1 MSFVSVIPE
10 AQAGPELKALYE
22 EVKIGWDF
30 LPNFWQAQGR
40 RPDLLRIQKDLYTN
54 VFTMGALP
62 QAVKEQIGLVVAGIN
77 TSSYCI
83 AIHMEMLRRLGI
95 EKPMARK
102 LATDWEHTPVEPK
115 VMELFRFAAKL
126 TKRPGDITKDDVEVL
141 RKAGWDDEAIYETV
155 LSASVMG
162 LFNRVSL
169 GLGLVADF

>member
-1 MSFVSVIPE
+1 MSFVSTIPE
-10 AQAGPELKALYE
+10 SQAGPELKPLYE
-22 EVKIGWDF
+22 EVKDGW
-30 LPNFWQAQGR
+30 NFVANYWQAQGR
-40 RPDLLRIQKDLYTN
+40 RPDLLRVQKDLYAN
-54 VFTMGALP
+54 VFEKGALP
-62 QAVKEQIGLVVAGIN
+62 QALKEQIGLVVAGIN

-83 AIHMEMLRRLGI
+83 ATHMEILHRLGI

-102 LATDWEHTPVEPK
+102 LTTDWEHAPVEPK

-126 TKRPGDITKDDVEVL
+126 TKRPGDISKDDVELV

-155 LSASVMG
+155 MTASVMG

>member
-1 MSFVSVIPE
+1 MSFVSMIPE
-10 AQAGPELKALYE
+10 AQASPELKPLYE
-22 EVKIGWDF
+22 EMKAGWDS

-40 RPDLLRIQKDLYTN
+40 RPDLFRLQKDLLTN
-54 VFTMGALP
+54 VFTKGALP
-62 QAVKEQIGLVVAGIN
+62 QSVKEQIGLVVAGIN

-83 AIHMEMLRRLGI
+83 AVHMEILRRMGI
-95 EKPMARK
+95 EKPLARK
-102 LATDWEHTPVEPK
+102 LATDWEHAPVEPK

-126 TKRPGDITKDDVEVL
+126 TKRPGDISSEDVEAL

-155 LSASVMG
+155 MTASVMG

>member
-1 MSFVSVIPE
+1 MSFVSMIPE
-10 AQAGPELKALYE
+10 AQAGPELKPLYE
-22 EVKIGWDF
+22 EVKTGWDF

-40 RPDLLRIQKDLYTN
+40 RPDLIRIQTDLYTN
-54 VFTMGALP
+54 VFTKGALP

-83 AIHMEMLRRLGI
+83 ALHMEILRRLGI
-95 EKPMARK
+95 EKPVARK
-102 LATDWEHTPVEPK
+102 LATDWEHAPVEPK

-126 TKRPGDITKDDVEVL
+126 TRHPGNITGKDVEAL
-141 RKAGWDDEAIYETV
+141 RKAGWDDEEIYETV
-155 LSASVMG
+155 MTASVMD

>member
-1 MSFVSVIPE
+1 MSFVSMIPE
-10 AQAGPELKALYE
+10 AQAGPELKPLYE
-22 EVKIGWDF
+22 EVKAGWDF

-40 RPDLLRIQKDLYTN
+40 RPDLLRLQKDLYTN
-54 VFTMGALP
+54 VFTKGVLP

-83 AIHMEMLRRLGI
+83 AIHMEILRRMGI
-95 EKPMARK
+95 EKPLARK
-102 LATDWEHTPVEPK
+102 LATDWEYAPVEPK

-126 TKRPGDITKDDVEVL
+126 TKRPGDISKDDVESL

-155 LSASVMG
+155 LTASVMG

>member
-1 MSFVSVIPE
+1 MTFVSMIPE
-10 AQAGPELKALYE
+10 GQAGPELKPLYDE
-22 EVKIGWDF
+22 LKSEWDF

-40 RPDLLRIQKDLYTN
+40 RPDLLRLQKDLYTS
-54 VFTMGALP
+54 VFTKGVLA
-62 QAVKEQIGLVVAGIN
+62 QTVKEQIGLIVAGIN
-77 TSSYCI
+77 TSSYCV
-83 AIHMEMLRRLGI
+83 AIHMEVLQRLGI

-102 LATDWEHTPVEPK
+102 LATDWEHAPVEPK

-126 TKRPGDITKDDVEVL
+126 TKRPGDISKHDVESL

-155 LSASVMG
+155 MAASVMG

>member
-169 GLGLVADF
+169 GLGLVADL

>member
-1 MSFVSVIPE
+1 MSFVSMIPE
-10 AQAGPELKALYE
+10 AQASPELKPLYE
-22 EVKIGWDF
+22 EVKAGWDF

-40 RPDLLRIQKDLYTN
+40 RPDLFRLQMDLQTN
-54 VFTMGALP
+54 VFTKGALP
-62 QAVKEQIGLVVAGIN
+62 QTVKEQIGLVVAGIN

-83 AIHMEMLRRLGI
+83 AIHMEILRRMGI

-102 LATDWEHTPVEPK
+102 LATDWEHAPVEPK

-126 TKRPGDITKDDVEVL
+126 TKRPGDMSSEDVEAL

-155 LSASVMG
+155 MTASVMG

>member
-1 MSFVSVIPE
+1 MSFVSMIPE
-10 AQAGPELKALYE
+10 AQAGPELKPLYE
-22 EVKIGWDF
+22 EVKASWDF

-40 RPDLLRIQKDLYTN
+40 RPDLLRLQKDLYTN
-54 VFTMGALP
+54 VFTKGVLP

-83 AIHMEMLRRLGI
+83 AIHMEILRRMGI
-95 EKPMARK
+95 EKPLARK
-102 LATDWEHTPVEPK
+102 LATDWEYAPVEPK

-126 TKRPGDITKDDVEVL
+126 TKRPGDISKDDVESL

-155 LSASVMG
+155 LTASVMG